1 MKCVQCNNTG
11 SIYVPD
17 GLGCVVKEPCECSD
31 YYVDEISRAFFNWLT
46 ACPQST
52 RISHVDTD
60 NTDDDYISYSYVFT
74 LPKNPDAIPERYR
87 KYISAIGQITGGIN
101 G

>member
-1 MKCVQCNNTG
+1 
-11 SIYVPD
+11 VPD

-46 ACPQST
+46 ACPQSI

-60 NTDDDYISYSYVFT
+60 NTDDDYVSYSYVFT

>member
-1 MKCVQCNNTG
+1 MKCVECNNTG

-31 YYVDEISRAFFNWLT
+31 YYVDEISKGFFNWLT
-46 ACPQST
+46 ACPQSV

-60 NTDDDYISYSYVFT
+60 DTDNDYVSYAYVFT
-74 LPKNPDAIPERYR
+74 LPKNPESIPEKYR
-87 KYISAIGQITGGIN
+87 KYISAMSLTGGID